1 MQREQLKTY
10 SNSLREQA
18 FPRAAPATVI
28 PERATK
34 YSGTAGV
41 RHERDVQTQKRK
53 FSFETL

>member
-41 RHERDVQTQKRK
+41 RHERDVQTQKK
-53 FSFETL
+53 KIFF

>member
-1 MQREQLKTY
+1 
-10 SNSLREQA
+10 LRGHA
-18 FPRAAPATVI
+18 FPRAAPAIAI